1 MRKSVSPP
9 LEYHG
14 SSVTA
19 EQRGNTSGEDTHIAK
34 SAEARGTDAPPPQAI
49 TKCQTRKTMFM
60 FSPEAAQPRVGAFP
74 LNFAKMDHTHQ

>member
-34 SAEARGTDAPPPQAI
+34 SAEARGTDAPPPAGYHQVSNQ
-49 TKCQTRKTMFM
+49 KNYVYV
-60 FSPEAAQPRVGAFP
+60 FS
-74 LNFAKMDHTHQ
+74 